1 MAGAI
6 LGWHG
11 QGSLAKFYPQCAKF
25 YAAST
30 SHFHLFT
37 LICCHHPALLPDHGM
52 PPWDLPPPSA
62 APLRRRPLGNSGSPS
77 HIPPTLFHWNKL
89 TCTQFADYLINLSLS
104 FSQTLFSIYFSLC
117 LHSNPLS
124 NISSYSP
131 MPLTYSTTINTTTPY
146 SLPTTISSPTNYSL
160 CYSFN
165 IPQKL
170 QF

>member
-1 MAGAI
+1 MYRMPVGCKSI
-6 LGWHG
+6 CSLPVGWLGFS
-11 QGSLAKFYPQCAKF
+11 SLALKWLRARCGWGDPGVAWSRVVAKFYLQCAKF

-89 TCTQFADYLINLSLS
+89 TCTQFADYL
-104 FSQTLFSIYFSLC
+104 F
-117 LHSNPLS
+117 
-124 NISSYSP
+124 
-131 MPLTYSTTINTTTPY
+131 
-146 SLPTTISSPTNYSL
+146 
-160 CYSFN
+160 
-165 IPQKL
+165 
-170 QF
+170 